1 MNPTNRAK
9 RDPRNT
15 RRSLRVWRAAAA
27 AALASVLMAACGSD
41 DGDSSSGGG
50 SAGQQ
55 VAAPVIATQPANASA
70 SAGASATFTV
80 QASGDAPLAYQWQ
93 RNSADIAGA
102 TAASYT
108 TPALAAADDGTVYRV
123 VVSNGGGSVTSAGA
137 TLSVTAVA
145 PTTGTLTLSGP
156 GVGAVG
162 AGTSYTPG
170 TGKAYPTGPV
180 CSGGSCGSSLKIFW
194 TEGHGDQLMVAL
206 ISNNVAEPG
215 ATPGTQVDMVAIT
228 LAGGTLGSMGIN
240 FTCADCDP
248 ASLGITLDRTA
259 RTLSFADTTIPAYTG
274 GPQVVLNGT
283 LNY

>member
-1 MNPTNRAK
+1 MNPMNRGK
-9 RDPRNT
+9 RGPSMT
-15 RRSLRVWRAAAA
+15 RRSPRAWHAAAA
-27 AALASVLMAACGSD
+27 AALASALLAACG
-41 DGDSSSGGG
+41 GDGGG
-50 SAGQQ
+50 GDNGGGQQPPVQQ
-55 VAAPVIATQPANASA
+55 VAPPVIATQPANASVD
-70 SAGASATFTV
+70 AGTTATFTV

-248 ASLGITLDRTA
+248 ASASRWTA
-259 RTLSFADTTIPAYTG
+259 RRAR
-274 GPQVVLNGT
+274 
-283 LNY
+283 